1 MNFINVTFI
10 RIIVALLKMRVNA
23 VYVTNLKIR
32 RFLRFLKT
40 VCVAIELQYKTK
52 KHLHKM

>member
-40 VCVAIELQYKTK
+40 VCVAIELQYKAK